1 MVANRQ
7 EGDVRLEHLADEP
20 HVAEQGGI
28 AGEIN
33 GLAVLHAHDEGGPAA
48 NAGLEVGDIVV
59 SFDGQDVTAMRQ
71 LPKIVAQT
79 AIDKEVEVVV
89 LRKGERMTF
98 RIKVGQLDEGGA
110 EAAKP
115 EPEGEKGGA
124 LDAPKKSSLGMTFS
138 PITDELRSRYAIDRG
153 VRGVIITEIDPE
165 GPAADKEVQPGDVVV
180 EISQQ
185 RVGTPEE
192 VTTRLETLRKL
203 KRRNALLTVADS
215 GGEVSF
221 VAVEIVAK

>member
-1 MVANRQ
+1 
-7 EGDVRLEHLADEP
+7 
-20 HVAEQGGI
+20 
-28 AGEIN
+28 
-33 GLAVLHAHDEGGPAA
+33 
-48 NAGLEVGDIVV
+48 
-59 SFDGQDVTAMRQ
+59 MRQ

-89 LRKGERMTF
+89 LRKGERKTF
-98 RIKVGQLDEGGA
+98 RIKVGRLDEGGA
-110 EAAKP
+110 EAANP
-115 EPEGEKGGA
+115 VPEGEKGGA
-124 LDAPKKSSLGMTFS
+124 LDALPKKSSLGITFS
-138 PITDELRSRYAIDRG
+138 PITDELRSRYAIARG
-153 VRGVIITEIDPE
+153 VSGVIITEIDPQ

-180 EISQQ
+180 EITHQK
-185 RVGTPEE
+185 VGSPEE